1 MKNRD
6 ILLCFVG
13 LGLLALVVAAFMSE
27 GTSGV
32 TFALIGLAFI
42 VASGVMALVERNDQN
57 YTPPAETRLQD
68 DRESG
73 PARP

>member
-13 LGLLALVVAAFMSE
+13 LGLLALVVAAFTSG

-32 TFALIGLAFI
+32 TFALIGVAFML
-42 VASGVMALVERNDQN
+42 ASGAMALVERNDQMH
-57 YTPPAETRLQD
+57 TPPAGTRLPD

-73 PARP
+73 PGRP